1 MNSNIKIET
10 VTFLTPNPF
19 EKRFVNSII
28 YNYLKEKKLDEF
40 IKEYGLEPFKIN
52 VLSIYRTLMDKMVS
66 LVRMSYN
73 TESKE
78 IFSKTRH
85 LYDLHLTY
93 YEIEEF
99 YLNKEHLSEIVNL
112 VRVDEENSRFKDE
125 YPYKEKWSA
134 APIFD
139 IIQEKQIENSYKF
152 NFGKEFVY
160 GNLPDYSL
168 VVESLKKIQG
178 HLKEIGE

>member
-1 MNSNIKIET
+1 
-10 VTFLTPNPF
+10 
-19 EKRFVNSII
+19 
-28 YNYLKEKKLDEF
+28 
-40 IKEYGLEPFKIN
+40 
-52 VLSIYRTLMDKMVS
+52 MDKMVS
-66 LVRMSYN
+66 LVRMSYSSG
-73 TESKE
+73 SKE
-78 IFSKTRH
+78 LLSKTRH

-93 YEIEEF
+93 DEVKEF
-99 YLNKEHLSEIVNL
+99 YLNEEHLLEIVSL

-139 IIQEKQIENSYKF
+139 IIYEKQIENSYKF

-160 GNLPDYSL
+160 GDLPDYNL
-168 VVESLKKIQG
+168 VVETLKKVQG